1 MDSTITLPLW
11 LFVLIA
17 VFAAVMVLDRFL
29 MPGMRWYFRRRVNR
43 VIDEI
48 NTRLDVEI
56 RPLQITQRKALIER
70 LVYDEKVLD
79 AIKQTA
85 QEKGMPTSV
94 VQDKARKYAN
104 EITPAFNAYMY
115 FRIGYWISKNWRG

>member
-17 VFAAVMVLDRFL
+17 VFAAIMVLDRFL

-56 RPLQITQRKALIER
+56 RPLQITQRKESDQQFVA
-70 LVYDEKVLD
+70 
-79 AIKQTA
+79 
-85 QEKGMPTSV
+85 
-94 VQDKARKYAN
+94 
-104 EITPAFNAYMY
+104 EITLVEDYALPDGYLY
-115 FRIGYWISKNWRG
+115 IIGSSNEDEYDDYDTYDDYNDYDNYYDDELLESVISL

>member
-1 MDSTITLPLW
+1 MESTITIPYW
-11 LFVLIA
+11 LFVLIT
-17 VFAAVMVLDRFL
+17 VFAAVMVLDRIL

-94 VQDKARKYAN
+94 VQDKARK
-104 EITPAFNAYMY
+104 
-115 FRIGYWISKNWRG
+115 

>member
-1 MDSTITLPLW
+1 MESTITIPFW
-11 LFVLIA
+11 LFVLIT

-56 RPLQITQRKALIER
+56 RPLQITQRRALIDR
-70 LVYDEKVLD
+70 LVFDEKVLK
-79 AIKQTA
+79 AVKQTA
-85 QEKGMPTSV
+85 LEKSMPTSV
-94 VQDKARKYAN
+94 AQDKARKYAMRSRPPLMPTCIF
-104 EITPAFNAYMY
+104 ESAT
-115 FRIGYWISKNWRG
+115 GYQKNWPG

>member
-1 MDSTITLPLW
+1 MDSTITLPFW

-17 VFAAVMVLDRFL
+17 LFAAIMVLDRFL

-70 LVYDEKVLD
+70 LVYDE
-79 AIKQTA
+79 
-85 QEKGMPTSV
+85 PTF
-94 VQDKARKYAN
+94 AAWR
-104 EITPAFNAYMY
+104 M
-115 FRIGYWISKNWRG
+115 NW